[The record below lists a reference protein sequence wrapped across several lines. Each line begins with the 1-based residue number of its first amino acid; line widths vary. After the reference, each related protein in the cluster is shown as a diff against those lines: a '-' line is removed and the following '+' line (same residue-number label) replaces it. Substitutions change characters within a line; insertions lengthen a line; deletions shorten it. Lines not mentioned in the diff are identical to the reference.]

1 MGVGTRLASRTCV
14 YQGDSSLLTQGDL
27 SRLAEEAMSQGRI
40 VSYLAKEVVLV
51 FAQIQLFVSFRS
63 LETLRFIIERTRFDS
78 DSVLT

>member
-14 YQGDSSLLTQGDL
+14 YQGESSLLTQGDL
-27 SRLAEEAMSQGRI
+27 GRLAEEGMSQGRI
-40 VSYLAKEVVLV
+40 VSYLAKEVSLV

-63 LETLRFIIERTRFDS
+63 LETLRFIIERTRLDS